1 MLFINIQMQNDAEIY
16 DQSVTT
22 HDAFVNQ
29 KPKERLNYYEKK
41 MKAQNPDYVKR
52 HKAPNTSRDILKQ
65 RLIQLAQI
73 NTLQLSIA

>member
-1 MLFINIQMQNDAEIY
+1 MQNDAKIY

-22 HDAFVNQ
+22 HDASETQ
-29 KPKERLNYYEKK
+29 KKTKERLNYYEKK

-73 NTLQLSIA
+73 KTLQLSIAQ

>member
-1 MLFINIQMQNDAEIY
+1 MQNDAKIY

-22 HDAFVNQ
+22 HDANEKQ
-29 KPKERLNYYEKK
+29 KKTKERLNYYEKK

-52 HKAPNTSRDILKQ
+52 HKAPNTSRDILKH

-73 NTLQLSIA
+73 KTLQLSIAGAEQR